1 MGYRLEGP
9 LIEHLSGADIVS
21 DGTPLGAV
29 QVPGDEVPLIM
40 LADRGTTGGYAKIA
54 TVIGVDI
61 SRLAQAM
68 PEDTLTFKAVTLE
81 EAHAVLREREE
92 ALQSI
97 AETGSAGG
105 LSVVV
110 EGQAFEVVDDA
121 GHGIALPD
129 LVDGPGSGE
138 RRRVRATVDGRT
150 YEFEVEVQKRE

>member
-1 MGYRLEGP
+1 M
-9 LIEHLSGADIVS
+9 
-21 DGTPLGAV
+21 
-29 QVPGDEVPLIM
+29 
-40 LADRGTTGGYAKIA
+40 
-54 TVIGVDI
+54 IGVDI